1 MTMFATLCA
10 ALQLKDMALACR
22 RLGIPELRYDSVAGT
37 YNSCQ
42 TPIYITY
49 NSAHG
54 YPKYLIT
61 YK

>member
-1 MTMFATLCA
+1 MTMFASLCA
-10 ALQLKDMALACR
+10 ALHMTDMALACR

>member
-1 MTMFATLCA
+1 MNTASKFA
-10 ALQLKDMALACR
+10 ALHMTDMALSCR

-37 YNSCQ
+37 YPSCL
-42 TPIYITY
+42 TPVYITY

-54 YPKYLIT
+54 YSKYLIT